1 MTPIS
6 LELFTHCDC
15 YNYSGLA
22 ALTLYLPYTS
32 RVTSAR
38 LEDILLCIRDISE
51 SMVCACIA
59 AAILNGPHVP

>member
-6 LELFTHCDC
+6 LELFTHCDR

-22 ALTLYLPYTS
+22 ALTLHLPYTS
-32 RVTSAR
+32 RVASAR

-51 SMVCACIA
+51 SMVTARIA
-59 AAILNGPHVP
+59 AAIPHVP